1 VDDVDALAVVTVVV
15 TVVVIARI
23 GPVVVRSPATN
34 VPDDVTSRRD
44 ANDTNDIDR
53 KP

>member
-1 VDDVDALAVVTVVV
+1 VDDVDAVVTVAVVTA
-15 TVVVIARI
+15 VVIARI